1 MSDRR
6 AVSAGHLGASSVAAQ
21 DAWRVAVGGNRVESM
36 TVEQIAHAFH
46 NGQLNVRTPLWPP
59 GSTGWQALGNFPEFQ
74 MHPSAYADQGLSQ
87 FVEADDDPTRMWTGG
102 NDLPSMEAAMQA
114 PYGGRPAAQTGVRQ
128 VAPRASAQ
136 QQQPAYAMQAPPVP
150 SRPAQ
155 MHSQPMHSQPMHSQQ
170 MHSQPMHSQQMHS
183 QPMAPP
189 PVPSRPMSSRPAPTA
204 SVASHQPALVP
215 SNSPFRSKS
224 RGNGLLLVAGLVG
237 LVGLGSAVLAARGN
251 WGSSSERANEVAV
264 SAEAPSTPASA
275 AAADRA
281 AAEAEAPKGEAQ
293 LAKYED
299 TSAFVAGGAAKPAAR
314 EMAASGS
321 AASDS
326 AATDTAAT
334 DSAKPEVGKLDEPKA
349 DAPSADAPSSKQAT
363 AKPADDAEEDDA
375 PKAKSEK
382 SSSKSARARS
392 EESSSKRV
400 SAREKKRSA
409 MLERRSKPMARVEKV
424 VEKVEAPEKAEP
436 KPEKVEK
443 PEKAE
448 KAVAAESQQAPA
460 SSAVNEAAAAALANS
475 ANLASSCRPRGGPA
489 GSGKARVIYSNDGEV
504 QSVEILTAKFRD
516 TVTGS
521 CVRMV
526 FRRAKIPPFKGEP
539 PTFIKSFTVPEE

>member
-21 DAWRVAVGGNRVESM
+21 EAWRVAVGGNRVESM

-46 NGQLNVRTPLWPP
+46 NGHLNVRTPLWPP

-74 MHPSAYADQGLSQ
+74 MQPSAYADQGLSQ

-114 PYGGRPAAQTGVRQ
+114 PYGGRPAAHTGVRQ
-128 VAPRASAQ
+128 VAPRANA
-136 QQQPAYAMQAPPVP
+136 QQPAYAMQAPPVP

-155 MHSQPMHSQPMHSQQ
+155 MHSQPMHSQPMHSQS
-170 MHSQPMHSQQMHS
+170 M

-189 PVPSRPMSSRPAPTA
+189 PAPSRPMPSRPAPTA

-215 SNSPFRSKS
+215 SNAPFRTKRS
-224 RGNGLLLVAGLVG
+224 GNGLLLVAGLVG
-237 LVGLGSAVLAARGN
+237 LVGLGSAVLAARNN
-251 WGSSSERANEVAV
+251 WGSSAERANEVAV
-264 SAEAPSTPASA
+264 SAEAPSAPASA
-275 AAADRA
+275 AAANPA

-299 TSAFVAGGAAKPAAR
+299 TSAFVAGAAAKPAAR
-314 EMAASGS
+314 ELAAGGS
-321 AASDS
+321 AAADS
-326 AATDTAAT
+326 AATDTA
-334 DSAKPEVGKLDEPKA
+334 KPEGSKLDEPKG
-349 DAPSADAPSSKQAT
+349 DAPSADAPSSKQAS
-363 AKPADDAEEDDA
+363 AKLADDAEDDDA
-375 PKAKSEK
+375 SKAKSEK
-382 SSSKSARARS
+382 ASTKSARARS
-392 EESSSKRV
+392 DESPSKRLI
-400 SAREKKRSA
+400 AREKKRSA

-448 KAVAAESQQAPA
+448 KAVASESQQAPA

-489 GSGKARVIYSNDGEV
+489 GSGKARIIYSNDGEV